1 VRDSK
6 TKPISLFIV
15 GCGDLGIRIFQ
26 QLPQTEF
33 VVSGVC
39 RSPDRLPE
47 GITGYRANYCEAGSL
62 SFLEAAAPDYVVA
75 TFKPLENSADG
86 YQLGFVEATRNLLQG
101 LGSHSPELI
110 LMVSSTRVFA
120 EREGG
125 WVDESSALAD
135 EGFAA
140 TAIVDAEQLLRNSGR
155 QITIARAGGIYGD
168 PEGRLLNRV
177 ASGELYPSLP
187 VHYSNRIHRDDCAG
201 FLAHLLSLGE
211 SEREPVYMA
220 VDNHP
225 VSQAEVAL
233 WLAGQMQITEKS
245 GSVSVRGRGH
255 KRCSN
260 QRMRQSGYVLKYP
273 DYRAGYAAVLED
285 RRGLRG

>member
-1 VRDSK
+1 M
-6 TKPISLFIV
+6 FE
-15 GCGDLGIRIFQ
+15 

-47 GITGYRANYCEAGSL
+47 GITGYHADYCEAGSL
-62 SFLEAAAPDYVVA
+62 SFLESESPDCVVA
-75 TFKPLENSADG
+75 TFKPRENSATG
-86 YQLGFVEATRNLLQG
+86 YQQGFVEATRNLLQG

-140 TAIVDAEQLLRNSGR
+140 TAIVEAEQLLRNSGR
-155 QITIARAGGIYGD
+155 QVIIARAGGIYGN

-211 SEREPVYMA
+211 AERESVYIA
-220 VDNHP
+220 VDNDP
-225 VSQAEVAL
+225 APQAEVAL
-233 WLAGQMQITEKS
+233 WLAGQMQITEKT
-245 GSVSVRGRGH
+245 GTASVRGMGH

-260 QRMRQSGYVLKYP
+260 QRMCCC
-273 DYRAGYAAVLED
+273 
-285 RRGLRG
+285 